1 VGNVAVLDNN
11 NLLVDIAEQLS
22 SRLPSGWEVTVGMSS
37 EERPLVDP
45 TLTIRAPDGAASTV
59 LVEAKRRLEPKDV
72 DQIAVTRP
80 PRADQPL
87 LVAAPFLSPRA
98 QDRLSRTGF
107 AYADLTGNIR
117 LTLTEPGL
125 VIQTTGAT
133 QNPEPTPRDRKSLK
147 GPKAGRLIR
156 ALSDFR
162 PPLGLRELAKRAGVD
177 AGYASRV
184 VEFLSREAIVV
195 RATRGPITAI
205 DWPALLRRWSQEY
218 TSMERRRVAM
228 YLAPRGLDSVIERL
242 RAMSGD
248 YVVSGSWAAS
258 QFAPVAPTRL
268 LLLYAN
274 RPTAIAR
281 DLEIRPTD
289 AGANL
294 ALATPFDPVVFERT
308 SEKNGVIVAALSQ
321 VAADLLTSPGRGPNE
336 AEALMAWMSEHEN
349 VWRA

>member
-1 VGNVAVLDNN
+1 MGNTAILDNN
-11 NLLVDIAEQLS
+11 LVVDIAQQLNI
-22 SRLPSGWEVTVGMSS
+22 RLPSGWEVTAGISS
-37 EERPLVDP
+37 EGRSLIDA
-45 TLTIRAPDGAASTV
+45 TLIIRAPDGVASTV
-59 LVEAKRRLEPKDV
+59 LVAAKQRLEPKDV
-72 DQIAVTRP
+72 DHIAITRP
-80 PRADQPL
+80 PQVDQPL

-98 QDRLSRTGF
+98 QERLSRSGY

-117 LTLTEPGL
+117 LALIKPGL

-184 VEFLSREAIVV
+184 VEFLNREALVV
-195 RATRGPITAI
+195 RATRGPITAV
-205 DWPALLRRWSQEY
+205 DWSALLRRWSQEY
-218 TSMERRRVAM
+218 TPMERRRVAM
-228 YLAPRGLDSVIERL
+228 YLAPRGLASVIEKL

-258 QFAPVAPTRL
+258 QFAPVAATRL

-281 DLEIRPTD
+281 DLEIKPTD
-289 AGANL
+289 AGANI

-308 SEKNGVIVAALSQ
+308 SKKNGITVAALSQ
-321 VAADLLTSPGRGPNE
+321 VAADLMTSPGRGPNE

>member
-1 VGNVAVLDNN
+1 MAVLDNN
-11 NLLVDIAEQLS
+11 NLLLDIVEQLS
-22 SRLPSGWEVTVGMSS
+22 SRLPSGWEVTVGMS

-45 TLTIRAPDGAASTV
+45 TLIIRAPDGAASTV

-72 DQIAVTRP
+72 DQMAVTRP

-98 QDRLSRTGF
+98 QDRLIRIGY

-117 LTLTEPGL
+117 LTLTKPGL

-228 YLAPRGLDSVIERL
+228 YLARRGLDSVIERV

-248 YVVSGSWAAS
+248 YVVSG
-258 QFAPVAPTRL
+258 
-268 LLLYAN
+268 
-274 RPTAIAR
+274 TAIAR

-308 SEKNGVIVAALSQ
+308 SKKNGVIVAALSQ
-321 VAADLLTSPGRGPNE
+321 VVADLLTSPGRGPNE
-336 AEALMAWMSEHEN
+336 AEALMAWMSEREN

>member
-1 VGNVAVLDNN
+1 
-11 NLLVDIAEQLS
+11 
-22 SRLPSGWEVTVGMSS
+22 MSD
-37 EERPLVDP
+37 ERPLVDP
-45 TLTIRAPDGAASTV
+45 TLIIRAPDGAASTV

-72 DQIAVTRP
+72 DQMAVTRP

-98 QDRLSRTGF
+98 QDRLIRTGY

-117 LTLTEPGL
+117 LTLTKPGL

-184 VEFLSREAIVV
+184 VEFLSREAIIV

-308 SEKNGVIVAALSQ
+308 SKKNGVIVAALSQ
-321 VAADLLTSPGRGPNE
+321 VVADLLTSPGRGPNE